1 MDTSTG
7 AWRRWIWI
15 FVVVQLVGLVTDAA
29 WHGLLSR
36 GVEPETLAEMVGHL
50 ATVHLPL
57 YIGVLGLFVTA
68 IWAAADP
75 GRRAAAGLALPL
87 VVAGATVQLAGEVWH
102 AYSHLTFRP
111 NPFPELAGFLGLV
124 AVIGATIVASRRPGV
139 ASRPAGARGST
150 VDSGARAGPP
160 ARAPRAR
167 ERTTR

>member
-87 VVAGATVQLAGEVWH
+87 VVARHRAAGGRSLARVLPPDVPPESVPRAGWIPRAGGGDRRDHCGE
-102 AYSHLTFRP
+102 P
-111 NPFPELAGFLGLV
+111 
-124 AVIGATIVASRRPGV
+124 
-139 ASRPAGARGST
+139 PAGRGE
-150 VDSGARAGPP
+150 PP
-160 ARAPRAR
+160 CG
-167 ERTTR
+167 

>member
-7 AWRRWIWI
+7 A
-15 FVVVQLVGLVTDAA
+15 
-29 WHGLLSR
+29 
-36 GVEPETLAEMVGHL
+36 
-50 ATVHLPL
+50 
-57 YIGVLGLFVTA
+57 YIGVLGLFATA
-68 IWAAADP
+68 IWAAADAD
-75 GRRAAAGLALPL
+75 RRAAAGLALPL

-139 ASRPAGARGST
+139 ASRPPGDRGST
-150 VDSGARAGPP
+150 VESGVRYGPP
-160 ARAPRAR
+160 GREARAR